1 MRNLTYL
8 AYGSNLH
15 PLRLTERVPSA
26 ELIGVVKLE
35 GYRLMFH
42 KRGMDHSAKCN
53 LLYSG
58 EGIVHAYGSLF
69 KMSAADKVALDC
81 FEGKGRGY
89 DEICLEVS
97 FQGDRRE
104 CFTYIANPAHLDD
117 RLRPFHWYKR
127 LVLLGT
133 EHHHLPGDYVDAIE
147 AVESVADPDGV
158 RSEKH
163 ERLIEKLVSCQP

>member
-1 MRNLTYL
+1 MHDLTYL

-15 PLRLTERVPSA
+15 PMRLMERVTSA

-35 GYRLMFH
+35 GYGLKFH
-42 KRGMDHSAKCN
+42 KRGMDQSAKCN

-58 EGIVHAYGSLF
+58 AGAILAYGALF
-69 KMSAADKVALDC
+69 KMSATHKVALDC

-97 FQGDRRE
+97 FQGTRKE
-104 CFTYIANPAHLDD
+104 CFTYMANPAYLDD

-127 LVLLGT
+127 LVILGA
-133 EHHHLPGDYVDAIE
+133 EHHCLPGDYVDTIE
-147 AVESVADPDGV
+147 AVESVADPEGA
-158 RSEKH
+158 RRGKH
-163 ERLIEKLVSCQP
+163 EQLIEKILNG